1 MEEVD
6 LATFIQSIMVAPS
19 LEPKVVVPSGFV
31 PEVVLTVDAVSTPR
45 TAATDK
51 GKGVFARP
59 PKNTQ
64 STRPKRI
71 MIGTPA
77 ATVPSAK
84 EAEDGPILGEI
95 DLTLPAADIPR
106 RF

>member
-1 MEEVD
+1 MNQLRVSLATRRSIRFDVSASVEEKYVEEVD

-51 GKGVFARP
+51 GKGVYARLL
-59 PKNTQ
+59 
-64 STRPKRI
+64 RI
-71 MIGTPA
+71 H
-77 ATVPSAK
+77 SQR
-84 EAEDGPILGEI
+84 D
-95 DLTLPAADIPR
+95 PR
-106 RF
+106 GS